1 MLFFAKKQ
9 LKMEMLLYVF
19 GALFSVMNP
28 LGTVPIFVSLTEGD
42 SQKEINKTATLTS
55 INVFVILIIAFFLG
69 KYVLAFFGIS
79 LSALKIAGGL
89 VIATSGFAL
98 LKGEFSK
105 NRGMSQRNKDAAHER
120 EKISLTPLAIPMMAG
135 PGSIS
140 LLIGLNEEY
149 NSTQEITI
157 TLLAVLIV
165 CLICYL
171 MMRGSQH
178 IIKVLGPN
186 GINSISRIIG
196 FIVIA
201 LGVEYLWSGIYSLIK
216 TVI

>member
-1 MLFFAKKQ
+1 
-9 LKMEMLLYVF
+9 MELLLYIF

-28 LGTVPIFVSLTEGD
+28 LGTVPIFVSLTDGD
-42 SQKEINKTATLTS
+42 SQKEINKTAMLTS
-55 INVFVILIIAFFLG
+55 INVFVILVISFFLG
-69 KYVLAFFGIS
+69 NYVLAFFGIS

-89 VIATSGFAL
+89 VIASSGFAL

-105 NRGMSQRNKDAAHER
+105 NRGMRKRHKEAAQER
-120 EKISLTPLAIPMMAG
+120 ERVSLTPLAIPMMAG

-140 LLIGLNEEY
+140 LLIGLNEEF
-149 NSTQEITI
+149 NSTYQIPI
-157 TLLAVLIV
+157 SLLAALIV
-165 CLICYL
+165 YLICWL

-201 LGVEYLWSGIYSLIK
+201 LGIEYLWSGIKSLIT
-216 TVI
+216 TVM

>member
-1 MLFFAKKQ
+1 MELF
-9 LKMEMLLYVF
+9 LYIF

-42 SQKEINKTATLTS
+42 SQKEINKTAILTS
-55 INVFVILIIAFFLG
+55 INVFVILVISFFFG

-89 VIATSGFAL
+89 VIASSGFAL

-105 NRGMSQRNKDAAHER
+105 NRGMSKKRKEAAHER
-120 EKISLTPLAIPMMAG
+120 ERISLTPLAIPMMAG

-140 LLIGLNEEY
+140 LLIGLNEQY
-149 NSTQEITI
+149 NTTCQIITTI
-157 TLLAVLIV
+157 LAAFVV
-165 CLICYL
+165 CTICYM
-171 MMRGSQH
+171 MMRGSKY

-201 LGVEYLWSGIYSLIK
+201 LGIEYLWAGIHSLIK

>member
-1 MLFFAKKQ
+1 MELF
-9 LKMEMLLYVF
+9 LYIF

-28 LGTVPIFVSLTEGD
+28 LGTVPIFVSLTGGD
-42 SQKEINKTATLTS
+42 TQKEINKISLLTS
-55 INVFVILIIAFFLG
+55 INVFVILVISFFLG
-69 KYVLAFFGIS
+69 NYVLAFFGIS

-89 VIATSGFAL
+89 VIASSGFAL
-98 LKGEFSK
+98 LKGEFNK
-105 NRGMSQRNKDAAHER
+105 NRGMNKARKEAAHER
-120 EKISLTPLAIPMMAG
+120 ERISLTPLAIPMMAG

-149 NSTQEITI
+149 NSTPQIITTI
-157 TLLAVLIV
+157 LAVLVV
-165 CLICYL
+165 CLICYI
-171 MMRGSQH
+171 MMRGSKY
-178 IIKVLGPN
+178 IIRVLGPN

-201 LGVEYLWSGIYSLIK
+201 LGIEYLWAGIYSLIQ